1 MRKKSVENAVRIANI
16 QWQKLY
22 NVIEKNN
29 EALEDGAKV
38 HLSKHGNMRAARHT
52 ATIASTSKT

>member
-16 QWQKLY
+16 RWRKLY

-29 EALEDGAKV
+29 EALEDGA
-38 HLSKHGNMRAARHT
+38 
-52 ATIASTSKT
+52 